1 LTPLA
6 ATVPAQAAAPAL
18 VVVGALMM
26 TQVSKIDWNDLE
38 LTIPA
43 FLTIVLMPFSFSITI
58 GIGAGMVSYALI
70 KLARGKWREVSIWLW
85 PVVILFLVFFLI
97 SPIEEWLSVL
107 CPAHGVTS
115 GRAWPGSRLI

>member
-1 LTPLA
+1 
-6 ATVPAQAAAPAL
+6 
-18 VVVGALMM
+18 MR
-26 TQVSKIDWNDLE
+26 QVTEIDWNDLE
-38 LTIPA
+38 LAVPA
-43 FLTIVLMPFSFSITI
+43 FLTMVLMPFTFSITN

-107 CPAHGVTS
+107 
-115 GRAWPGSRLI
+115 